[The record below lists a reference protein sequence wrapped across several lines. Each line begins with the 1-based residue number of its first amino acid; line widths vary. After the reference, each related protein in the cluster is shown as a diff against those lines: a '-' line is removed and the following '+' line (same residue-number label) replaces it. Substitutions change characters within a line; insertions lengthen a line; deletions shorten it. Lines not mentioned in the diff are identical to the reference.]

1 MKIILLSGGS
11 GKRLWPLS
19 NSVMSKQFLEILPTS
34 DGKKESMVQR
44 VYRQIRK
51 YTNEEIFIV
60 APEIQRELIK
70 QQLGDTVEFVSEPC
84 RRGTY
89 NAIQL
94 ACSRIMKHITPDKFI
109 RGSQVDLSNSYIAID
124 KNGFIQDNGCTYSKY
139 LNEQVCVIPIDIFVE
154 DDFFNILNDI
164 ERSIKTSN
172 KMITLVGIK
181 PTYPSTNYGYI
192 VPDKD
197 KYRFFEKPD
206 KEKATEYIDAGGL
219 WNAGI
224 FGFSLEI
231 YRYLD
236 EDFVRYHYINKPDVS
251 FDCAVCEKTDSISVV
266 KYDGQWKDIGT
277 WSTLSEEIDSYQG
290 IISQENCTNTTIINT
305 LNKPL
310 IALGLDNAVVAVT
323 HDGIIVSNKDESYK
337 VKNYVKDS
345 KPFFEKR
352 RWGEYYIL
360 DYGDGFL
367 TKRLKINAGKSISYQ
382 VHNHRK
388 EVWTIVSG
396 EGILTINDVQRCVGS
411 GDTIVIDIGEKYK
424 ISATSDVTFIETQLG
439 DILDESDIERCHE
452 DSLYP
457 CEKHCC
463 PN

>member
-1 MKIILLSGGS
+1 M
-11 GKRLWPLS
+11 
-19 NSVMSKQFLEILPTS
+19 
-34 DGKKESMVQR
+34 
-44 VYRQIRK
+44 
-51 YTNEEIFIV
+51 
-60 APEIQRELIK
+60 
-70 QQLGDTVEFVSEPC
+70 
-84 RRGTY
+84 
-89 NAIQL
+89 
-94 ACSRIMKHITPDKFI
+94 
-109 RGSQVDLSNSYIAID
+109 
-124 KNGFIQDNGCTYSKY
+124 
-139 LNEQVCVIPIDIFVE
+139 
-154 DDFFNILNDI
+154 
-164 ERSIKTSN
+164 
-172 KMITLVGIK
+172 
-181 PTYPSTNYGYI
+181 
-192 VPDKD
+192 
-197 KYRFFEKPD
+197 
-206 KEKATEYIDAGGL
+206 
-219 WNAGI
+219 
-224 FGFSLEI
+224 

-236 EDFVRYHYINKPDVS
+236 EDFVRHHYVNRPDIS

-266 KYDGQWKDIGT
+266 EYNGEWKDIGT

-396 EGILTINDVQRCVGS
+396 EGILTINDLQRCVRS
-411 GDTIVIDIGEKYK
+411 GDTIVIDIGEKHK

-439 DILDESDIERCHE
+439 DILEESDIERCSE
-452 DSLYP
+452 ESIRKD
-457 CEKHCC
+457 
-463 PN
+463 

>member
-1 MKIILLSGGS
+1 MKIVLLSGGS

-19 NSVMSKQFLEILPTS
+19 NSVMSKQFLEILPTN

-44 VYRQIRK
+44 VCRQIRK
-51 YTNEEIFIV
+51 YNKEKIFVV
-60 APEIQRELIK
+60 APEFQKDLIQ
-70 QQLGDTVEFVSEPC
+70 QQLGDDVEFVSEPY

-94 ACSRIMKHITPDKFI
+94 ACSRIIKNISPDKFI
-109 RGSQVDLSNSYIAID
+109 KGPQIDLSNAYKAID
-124 KNGFIQDNGCTYSKY
+124 AESVIQDNEYTYCRC

-154 DDFFNILNDI
+154 DDFFNILDDI
-164 ERSIKTSN
+164 EKSIKTSS

-192 VPDKD
+192 VPDKA
-197 KYRFFEKPD
+197 KYLFFEKPN
-206 KEKATEYIDAGGL
+206 KEKAQEYINLGGL

-224 FGFSLEI
+224 FGFSLEM
-231 YRYLD
+231 YRYLE
-236 EDFVRYHYINKPDVS
+236 EDFVRHHYVNRPDIS

-266 KYDGQWKDIGT
+266 EYNGEWKDIGT

-396 EGILTINDVQRCVGS
+396 EGILTINDLQRCVRS
-411 GDTIVIDIGEKYK
+411 GDTIVIDIGEKHK
-424 ISATSDVTFIETQLG
+424 LSATSDITFIETQLG
-439 DILDESDIERCHE
+439 DILEESDIERCSE
-452 DSLYP
+452 ESILKD
-457 CEKHCC
+457 
-463 PN
+463 